1 LIVKIAPAVARAA
14 MESGVA
20 QRPISD
26 FQAYEHQMQQFV
38 YQSGTLMR
46 PLFATARQMP
56 ADHKRIIYAQ
66 GEDERVLRA
75 VQIVID
81 ENLATPII
89 IGRPAVIE
97 QRIEKF
103 GLRMRVGRDLTLV
116 NPDQDDRYREC
127 WQTYHRMMA
136 RRGVTEQFAKLEMRR
151 RSTLIGA
158 MLLHRGDAD
167 GMICGTIGHTKTHL
181 EYIDSVLGRRPGCG
195 VYAAMNAL
203 LLPGRQLFL
212 TDTHV
217 NVDPTAQQLAEI
229 AKLAADEVRRF
240 GIVPKVALLSH
251 SNFGSSDA
259 PSAAKV
265 REALSL
271 LRALEPSLEVDG
283 EMHAD
288 CALDEAIRHSILPDS
303 TLTGE
308 ANVLVLPNIDAAN
321 IAYNLLKTTGGN
333 GIAIGPI
340 LLGCAKPVHILTP
353 STTVRRIVNM
363 TALTAVDVHSGR
375 A

>member
-1 LIVKIAPAVARAA
+1 
-14 MESGVA
+14 
-20 QRPISD
+20 
-26 FQAYEHQMQQFV
+26 MQQFV

-56 ADHKRIIYAQ
+56 ADQKRIIYAQ

-97 QRIEKF
+97 QRIEKY

-116 NPDQDDRYREC
+116 NPDQDDRYRDC

-136 RRGVTEQFAKLEMRR
+136 RRGITEQFAKLEMRR

-158 MLLHRGDAD
+158 MLIHRGDAD

-181 EYIDSVLGRRPGCG
+181 EYIDSVLGRRPGCD

-212 TDTHV
+212 ADTHV
-217 NVDPTAQQLAEI
+217 NIDPTARQLAEI

-265 REALSL
+265 REALSI
-271 LRALEPSLEVDG
+271 LRSLEPSLEVDG

-288 CALDEAIRHSILPDS
+288 CALDEATRHSILPDS

-375 A
+375 S